1 MDGVPAFHYADDME
15 ILVAT
20 ENTHKLKE
28 LSAIFAGHTLLTP
41 HEKGIEYSFEETG
54 ETFLANAQGKAMA
67 LFEQARLKQARLKQA
82 RSEQAVTPVIA
93 DDSGL
98 VVPALGGEPGV
109 YSARYGSPEG
119 GTKLDTPDRNR
130 YLLDKMEGITN
141 RRSFF
146 VCCMVLVLSP
156 ERFFVAQETLPGRI
170 ISEPRGSYGF
180 GYDPLFYLNEYGQT
194 VAELPE
200 AEKNKISHR
209 GRAGV
214 RLRAVLDSL

>member
-1 MDGVPAFHYADDME
+1 MDAHQAFDYAVGME

-28 LSAIFAGHTLLTP
+28 LSAIFSGHTLLTP
-41 HEKGIEYSFEETG
+41 HERDIQYYFEETG
-54 ETFLANAQGKAMA
+54 ETFLANAQGKALA
-67 LFEQARLKQARLKQA
+67 LYEQAG
-82 RSEQAVTPVIA
+82 SPVIA

-98 VVPALGGEPGV
+98 VMPALGGEPGV
-109 YSARYGSPEG
+109 YSARYGSPKG
-119 GTKLDTPDRNR
+119 GPNLDTPERNR
-130 YLLDKMEGITN
+130 YLLDKMEGLTD

-146 VCCMVLVLSP
+146 VCCMVLVLTP

-180 GYDPLFYLNEYGQT
+180 GYDPLFYLNEYDQT

-209 GRAGV
+209 GRAGL
-214 RLRAVLDSL
+214 RLRAVLNSL

>member
-1 MDGVPAFHYADDME
+1 ME

-41 HEKGIEYSFEETG
+41 HERDIDYYFEETG
-54 ETFLANAQGKAMA
+54 ETFLANAQGKALA
-67 LFEQARLKQARLKQA
+67 LFEKVRL
-82 RSEQAVTPVIA
+82 EQALTPVIA

-109 YSARYGSPEG
+109 YSARYGSPAG
-119 GTKLDTPDRNR
+119 GPNLDTPDRNR
-130 YLLDKMEGITN
+130 YLLDKMEGLTD

-146 VCCMVLVLSP
+146 VCCMVLVLTP
-156 ERFFVAQETLPGRI
+156 ERFFVAQETLPGSI
-170 ISEPRGSYGF
+170 ISEPRGNHGF

-209 GRAGV
+209 GRAGI

>member
-1 MDGVPAFHYADDME
+1 ME

-20 ENTHKLKE
+20 ENTHKVKE
-28 LSAIFAGHTLLTP
+28 LSVIFAEHTLLPP

-54 ETFLANAQGKAMA
+54 ETFLANAQGKALA
-67 LFEQARLKQARLKQA
+67 LYEQARG
-82 RSEQAVTPVIA
+82 PVIA

-109 YSARYGSPEG
+109 YSARYGSPAG
-119 GTKLDTPDRNR
+119 GPKLDTPERNR
-130 YLLDKMEGITN
+130 YLLDKMEGLSD

-146 VCCMVLVLSP
+146 VCCMVLVLTP
-156 ERFFVAQETLPGRI
+156 QRFFVAQETLPGRI
-170 ISEPRGSYGF
+170 ISEPRGSHGF
-180 GYDPLFYLNEYGQT
+180 GYDPLFYLNEYGHT

-209 GRAGV
+209 GRAGI

>member
-1 MDGVPAFHYADDME
+1 MDGGPAFHYAEDME

-28 LSAIFAGHTLLTP
+28 LSAIFSGHTLLTP
-41 HEKGIEYSFEETG
+41 HERDIHYYFEETG
-54 ETFLANAQGKAMA
+54 ETFLSNAQGKALA
-67 LFEQARLKQARLKQA
+67 LFEQA

-119 GTKLDTPDRNR
+119 GPKLDTPDRNR
-130 YLLDKMEGITN
+130 YLLDKMEGLTD

-200 AEKNKISHR
+200 TEKNKISHR
-209 GRAGV
+209 GRAGI

>member
-1 MDGVPAFHYADDME
+1 ME

-28 LSAIFAGHTLLTP
+28 LSAIFANHTLFTP
-41 HEKGIEYSFEETG
+41 HEKDIEYSFEETG
-54 ETFLANAQGKAMA
+54 ETFLANAQGKALA
-67 LFEQARLKQARLKQA
+67 LYEQAG
-82 RSEQAVTPVIA
+82 SPVIA

-109 YSARYGSPEG
+109 YSARYGSPAG
-119 GTKLDTPDRNR
+119 GPNLDTPERNR
-130 YLLDKMEGITN
+130 YLLDKMEGLTD
-141 RRSFF
+141 RRSYF
-146 VCCMVLVLSP
+146 VCCMVLVLTP

-170 ISEPRGSYGF
+170 ISESRGSYGF
-180 GYDPLFYLNEYGQT
+180 GYDPLFYLNEYNQT

-209 GRAGV
+209 GRAGI
-214 RLRAVLDSL
+214 RLHAVLDSL

>member
-1 MDGVPAFHYADDME
+1 VDACPAFHYAVDME

-28 LSAIFAGHTLLTP
+28 LSAIFANHTLFTP
-41 HEKGIEYSFEETG
+41 HEKDIEYSFEETG
-54 ETFLANAQGKAMA
+54 ETFLANAQGKALA
-67 LFEQARLKQARLKQA
+67 LFEQA

-109 YSARYGSPEG
+109 YSARYGSPAG
-119 GTKLDTPDRNR
+119 GPKLDTPERNR
-130 YLLDKMEGITN
+130 YLLDKMEGLTD
-141 RRSFF
+141 RRSYF
-146 VCCMVLVLSP
+146 VCCMVLVLTP

-180 GYDPLFYLNEYGQT
+180 GYDPLFYLNEYNQT

-200 AEKNKISHR
+200 TEKNKISHR
-209 GRAGV
+209 GRAGI